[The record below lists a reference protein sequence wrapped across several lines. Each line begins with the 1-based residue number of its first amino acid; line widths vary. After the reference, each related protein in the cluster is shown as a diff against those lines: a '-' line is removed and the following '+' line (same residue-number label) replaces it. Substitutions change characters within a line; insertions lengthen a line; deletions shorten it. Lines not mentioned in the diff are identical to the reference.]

1 MTLLMSGIG
10 GTLQMLGQCSRV
22 VCRAAASTP
31 VVLLGG
37 GAAWWQRYEQLARM
51 RAISSKLASR
61 YSHLL
66 LCRSSRVSEGDLAGL
81 SY

>member
-37 GAAWWQRYEQLARM
+37 AAWWQRYEQLACM
-51 RAISSKLASR
+51 RAISSKLVSR